1 MKIQSQVAIVTG
13 SGSGLGR
20 AMAIAL
26 ASQGAKV
33 LLADVRETEVLDVRR
48 EIEALGGQADVFAGD
63 VGQEL
68 TARQLVDFC
77 AKKFDRIDVLINN
90 AGLRMEVHDD
100 GVYEDRRCLRQR
112 PTHEVPVSD
121 WDLLLNVN
129 LRAVYLC
136 THFALPHM
144 IRQKHGMI
152 LGISSNAGSNGV
164 AGKCAY
170 VASKHGVEG
179 LMKTVAAEM
188 KEYGI
193 SANAIHPGGRVNVD
207 GRGGQSPDVIVPL
220 VLHLASQDQPELTG
234 KVFKA
239 SDWNAGKRDF

>member
-1 MKIQSQVAIVTG
+1 
-13 SGSGLGR
+13 
-20 AMAIAL
+20 
-26 ASQGAKV
+26 
-33 LLADVRETEVLDVRR
+33 
-48 EIEALGGQADVFAGD
+48 
-63 VGQEL
+63 
-68 TARQLVDFC
+68 
-77 AKKFDRIDVLINN
+77 
-90 AGLRMEVHDD
+90 
-100 GVYEDRRCLRQR
+100 
-112 PTHEVPVSD
+112 
-121 WDLLLNVN
+121 
-129 LRAVYLC
+129 
-136 THFALPHM
+136 M

-239 SDWNAGKRDF
+239 SDCNAGKRDF